1 MGHPLEEN
9 AGRAICD
16 LLKFYPG
23 NQTETN
29 FRTEANFREP
39 FLKSNMWDADE
50 YEAGLACAESQGWV
64 RRTRG
69 RVTLIS
75 HPVTLD
81 RTSWIG

>member
-16 LLKFYPG
+16 LLKSYPG
-23 NQTETN
+23 TRTETN
-29 FRTEANFREP
+29 FRTEANFREL

-50 YEAGLACAESQGWV
+50 YEAGLAYAESQGWV

-75 HPVTLD
+75 DP
-81 RTSWIG
+81 G